1 MEPRLPIRVVVA
13 DDHHIW
19 RSGLKADL
27 GEGFEVVGEA
37 EDASSAIEMIDL
49 HTPDLALIDLHMPDG
64 GGLRVVRER
73 ATSTAIVI
81 ITVSEAE
88 RDLLYAVAAGAVGY
102 MVKSTRPEDLR
113 AALRLAAAGEPV
125 FSPQLAALVLS
136 EFRRMARSGATALID
151 GSAVSDSGSGVERG
165 PGRAGSLGD
174 GGGTS
179 LVGTTALTSREREV
193 LGLVARGHSYGE
205 VAEQLF
211 ISPKTVENH
220 VRNILAKLHL
230 TRRHELIRWAVDRGI
245 T

>member
-1 MEPRLPIRVVVA
+1 MAGRAPAAGARALDRELLEVRLP
-13 DDHHIW
+13 
-19 RSGLKADL
+19 
-27 GEGFEVVGEA
+27 
-37 EDASSAIEMIDL
+37 
-49 HTPDLALIDLHMPDG
+49 

-73 ATSTAIVI
+73 ETSTAIVI

-88 RDLLYAVAAGAVGY
+88 RDLLDAVAAGAVGY

-151 GSAVSDSGSGVERG
+151 GSAVSDSGSGIERG

>member
-88 RDLLYAVAAGAVGY
+88 RDLLDAVAAGAVGY
-102 MVKSTRPEDLR
+102 MSSRLVPRICEPPS
-113 AALRLAAAGEPV
+113 ALPLPVNRSSLPNSRLWC
-125 FSPQLAALVLS
+125 SRS
-136 EFRRMARSGATALID
+136 SGAWPGPALL
-151 GSAVSDSGSGVERG
+151 
-165 PGRAGSLGD
+165 P
-174 GGGTS
+174 
-179 LVGTTALTSREREV
+179 
-193 LGLVARGHSYGE
+193 
-205 VAEQLF
+205 
-211 ISPKTVENH
+211 
-220 VRNILAKLHL
+220 
-230 TRRHELIRWAVDRGI
+230 
-245 T
+245 

>member
-88 RDLLYAVAAGAVGY
+88 RDLLDAVAAGAVGY

>member
-1 MEPRLPIRVVVA
+1 MEQRFPIRVVVA

-88 RDLLYAVAAGAVGY
+88 RDLLDAVAAGAVGY

-113 AALRLAAAGEPV
+113 AALRLAAAG
-125 FSPQLAALVLS
+125 
-136 EFRRMARSGATALID
+136 
-151 GSAVSDSGSGVERG
+151 
-165 PGRAGSLGD
+165 
-174 GGGTS
+174 
-179 LVGTTALTSREREV
+179 
-193 LGLVARGHSYGE
+193 
-205 VAEQLF
+205 
-211 ISPKTVENH
+211 
-220 VRNILAKLHL
+220 
-230 TRRHELIRWAVDRGI
+230 
-245 T
+245 

>member
-88 RDLLYAVAAGAVGY
+88 RDLLDAVAAGAVGY

-151 GSAVSDSGSGVERG
+151 GSAVSDSGSGIERG

>member
-88 RDLLYAVAAGAVGY
+88 RDLLDAVAAGAVGY

-151 GSAVSDSGSGVERG
+151 GSAVSDSGSGIERG

-179 LVGTTALTSREREV
+179 MVGTTALTSCEREV

>member
-1 MEPRLPIRVVVA
+1 
-13 DDHHIW
+13 
-19 RSGLKADL
+19 
-27 GEGFEVVGEA
+27 
-37 EDASSAIEMIDL
+37 
-49 HTPDLALIDLHMPDG
+49 
-64 GGLRVVRER
+64 
-73 ATSTAIVI
+73 
-81 ITVSEAE
+81 
-88 RDLLYAVAAGAVGY
+88 
-102 MVKSTRPEDLR
+102 
-113 AALRLAAAGEPV
+113 
-125 FSPQLAALVLS
+125 
-136 EFRRMARSGATALID
+136 MARSGATALID

>member
-88 RDLLYAVAAGAVGY
+88 RDLLDAVAAGAVGY

-151 GSAVSDSGSGVERG
+151 GSAVSDSGSGIERG

-179 LVGTTALTSREREV
+179 MVGTTALTSREREV